1 MSVTIVIAK
10 DIEVTCVC
18 DAVLSA
24 SIDRYGDI
32 AVYPCPS
39 CLEKKNKKG
48 YEEGKKKGESE

>member
-1 MSVTIVIAK
+1 MSVTIVMAK

-32 AVYPCPS
+32 AVDPCS
-39 CLEKKNKKG
+39 YCLDKENEKG
-48 YEEGKKKGESE
+48 YEEGKKKG